1 MPRVGNKLP
10 TLVLKLQ
17 TWIYNYIRHRSTRDL
32 NKSIPYKNLGLYLIF
47 YFLPKIGEG
56 KGDQSGSVLV
66 MFQYYILNRFLLC
79 LKAISP
85 GFVF

>member
-17 TWIYNYIRHRSTRDL
+17 TWIYNYIRHRSTQDL

-66 MFQYYILNRFLLC
+66 MLQYYVYIE
-79 LKAISP
+79 
-85 GFVF
+85 